1 MNPGKEPSCEDCP
14 YPKGY
19 PCILCE
25 YWEELLPDSL
35 LDQEKG
41 EL

>member
-1 MNPGKEPSCEDCP
+1 MNVTIKPGKEQSCEDCP

-25 YWEELLPDSL
+25 YWEETLIEN
-35 LDQEKG
+35 EK
-41 EL
+41 